1 MARVR
6 KRNANKETTKVDTTK
21 KQPEVATVE
30 EQEVVEPTEE
40 SVVVEHTEQPT
51 DAELAD
57 KQPEV
62 EPVEETKEQP
72 EVATVEETKEQQ
84 PEVEEPKEVTEEPK
98 EVLTGITKEQ
108 ADIAAMLD
116 KQAIDS
122 LLEKPGMGI
131 EDKLK
136 VIAEKAIPTYKQLAA
151 KLLGYV
157 EAMGV
162 GIVDPNIGV
171 GKQLDLVNTLKQA
184 VETKDSGEFKT
195 KLDIV
200 NLAFMAYKDSAL
212 NVYKVY
218 RFDDKWKWNK
228 KDLTT
233 LQHLTMIISTLASLA
248 DRKENIKKID
258 LEKALNKDEV
268 NLSADAINNIKSYYK
283 A

>member
-62 EPVEETKEQP
+62 EPVEETKEQ
-72 EVATVEETKEQQ
+72 Q
-84 PEVEEPKEVTEEPK
+84 PEVEPVEVTEEQPKVEEPK

-195 KLDIV
+195 KLNII
-200 NLAFMAYKDSAL
+200 NLAFIAYKDSAL
-212 NVYKVY
+212 NLYKVY

-268 NLSADAINNIKSYYK
+268 NLSEDAINNIKSYYK

>member
-1 MARVR
+1 MAR
-6 KRNANKETTKVDTTK
+6 KRNTKKNTSEEVAAVDTASEQPIVEPVDD
-21 KQPEVATVE
+21 QPEVEPMDVQPEVNTVE
-30 EQEVVEPTEE
+30 EQPEPEVEQPEVEVEPTEE
-40 SVVVEHTEQPT
+40 
-51 DAELAD
+51 
-57 KQPEV
+57 
-62 EPVEETKEQP
+62 
-72 EVATVEETKEQQ
+72 
-84 PEVEEPKEVTEEPK
+84 PKD
-98 EVLTGITKEQ
+98 VLTGITQEQ
-108 ADIAAMLD
+108 AGIAAMLD
-116 KQAIDS
+116 KQAIDD
-122 LLEKPGMGI
+122 LLVKPGMDI

-136 VIAEKAIPTYKQLAA
+136 VIVEKAIPTYKQLAA

-195 KLDIV
+195 KLNII
-200 NLAFMAYKDSAL
+200 NLAFIAYKDSAL
-212 NVYKVY
+212 NLYKVY

-268 NLSADAINNIKSYYK
+268 NLSEDAINNIKSYYK

>member
-1 MARVR
+1 MAR
-6 KRNANKETTKVDTTK
+6 KRNIKKETAKVN
-21 KQPEVATVE
+21 TVE
-30 EQEVVEPTEE
+30 EQPKVVEPTEE
-40 SVVVEHTEQPT
+40 PVVVEHTEQPT

-62 EPVEETKEQP
+62 KQPEVEAVKEQP
-72 EVATVEETKEQQ
+72 EKTKVEKSTEVKQ
-84 PEVEEPKEVTEEPK
+84 PEVEAVKEQPEKTKE
-98 EVLTGITKEQ
+98 EVLTGVTKEQ

-116 KQAIDS
+116 KQAIDG
-122 LLEKPGMGI
+122 LLKKPGMDI
-131 EDKLK
+131 KDKLK
-136 VIAEKAIPTYKQLAA
+136 TIAEKAIPAYKQIAA

-157 EAMGV
+157 EVMGV

-171 GKQLDLVNTLKQA
+171 GKQLDLVNTLKSA

-200 NLAFMAYKDSAL
+200 NLAFIAHKDSAL
-212 NVYKVY
+212 NIYKVY

-233 LQHLTMIISTLASLA
+233 LQHLTMVISTLASLA
-248 DRKENIKKID
+248 DRKENMKKID
-258 LEKALNKDEV
+258 LDKALNKDIV
-268 NLSADAINNIKSYYK
+268 NLSEDAINNIKSYYK